1 MSCTY
6 RFMSDRT
13 DYYFSHHPCFQE
25 NSIQMKAVCQDKEK
39 EITQDVYCV
48 TVLCTATTVSPAHSL
63 ATHSVA
69 TQHLRPSGSPVVC
82 PR

>member
-6 RFMSDRT
+6 RFRSDRT

-25 NSIQMKAVCQDKEK
+25 NNTQMKAVCQSKE

-48 TVLCTATTVSPAHSL
+48 TVLYTATAVSPAHSQWL
-63 ATHSVA
+63 LSI
-69 TQHLRPSGSPVVC
+69 
-82 PR
+82 